1 LGLGFIPA
9 PEKKLQ
15 DFSTH
20 YAETLQSL
28 ETKINKNRQ
37 QNRNFVQFLTGDDC
51 GCGDASELVPL
62 RRSRARELS
71 ARKQARQMYPI
82 RESA

>member
-37 QNRNFVQFLTGDDC
+37 QNRNFVQFLTGDC
-51 GCGDASELVPL
+51 KS
-62 RRSRARELS
+62 S
-71 ARKQARQMYPI
+71 KRQDLFGETEI
-82 RESA
+82 

>member
-37 QNRNFVQFLTGDDC
+37 QNRNFVQFLTGDQSTTPKRAWKAGAQSRCRYDL
-51 GCGDASELVPL
+51 GFADGGRIPL
-62 RRSRARELS
+62 TRR
-71 ARKQARQMYPI
+71 
-82 RESA
+82 

>member
-37 QNRNFVQFLTGDDC
+37 QNRNFVQFLTGDYFSLDFDQAPH
-51 GCGDASELVPL
+51 GLLPSSVRFLRTGRSGSESSPVDVC
-62 RRSRARELS
+62 
-71 ARKQARQMYPI
+71 
-82 RESA
+82 

>member
-37 QNRNFVQFLTGDDC
+37 QNRNFVQFLTGDC
-51 GCGDASELVPL
+51 EVSPTTALIPPT
-62 RRSRARELS
+62 
-71 ARKQARQMYPI
+71 Y
-82 RESA
+82 